1 MVAHARG
8 VWRDTF
14 RSEFVQIIGDSPSLA
29 EAVLNAHLCLAEF
42 SLYGP
47 APHEETEA
55 FARELLGMADGR
67 GSAIG
72 AAMATL
78 MLGEVELL
86 SGRLDEAEG
95 ELALAADLAARSGGS
110 SVQAM
115 ATERLGEVAVARND
129 RRRASKLLREAR
141 GLALASPLVSHLLVR
156 VHGARIQAAGSPTG
170 AAARAVEAA
179 DADLEGRD
187 VCDPCS
193 IGFLTAAAIASAR
206 AGRVEP
212 ARRYLAD
219 AERVS
224 GMWQGGAWPAA
235 VWEARAHLRLADDDP
250 LRAAALF
257 REAAEAFARAGHPL
271 AEARCRAAAES
282 ADSDAAPRNGSGTRG
297 R

>member
-29 EAVLNAHLCLAEF
+29 EAVLNAHLCLPEF

-95 ELALAADLAARSGGS
+95 ELTLAADLAARSGGS
-110 SVQAM
+110 SVHAM

-129 RRRASKLLREAR
+129 RRL
-141 GLALASPLVSHLLVR
+141 
-156 VHGARIQAAGSPTG
+156 
-170 AAARAVEAA
+170 
-179 DADLEGRD
+179 
-187 VCDPCS
+187 
-193 IGFLTAAAIASAR
+193 
-206 AGRVEP
+206 
-212 ARRYLAD
+212 
-219 AERVS
+219 
-224 GMWQGGAWPAA
+224 
-235 VWEARAHLRLADDDP
+235 WEARAHLRLADDDP